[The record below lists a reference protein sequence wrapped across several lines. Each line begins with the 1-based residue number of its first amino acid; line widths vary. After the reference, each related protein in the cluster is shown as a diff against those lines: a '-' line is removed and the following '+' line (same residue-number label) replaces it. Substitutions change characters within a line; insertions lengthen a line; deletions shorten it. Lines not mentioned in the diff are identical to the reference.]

1 MATSHERCNK
11 ASRNAIRKIES
22 HLPFWRE
29 SFVCVSLST
38 IAHKITMLLAG
49 KTNIHCRKKKKRGG
63 GEKNTKK
70 RLPFGDSEANNAIR
84 MDEK

>member
-29 SFVCVSLST
+29 SFVCLSLST

-49 KTNIHCRKKKKRGG
+49 KTNIHCRKKKRGG
-63 GEKNTKK
+63 GQKKHEEKI
-70 RLPFGDSEANNAIR
+70 AIR
-84 MDEK
+84 RQ